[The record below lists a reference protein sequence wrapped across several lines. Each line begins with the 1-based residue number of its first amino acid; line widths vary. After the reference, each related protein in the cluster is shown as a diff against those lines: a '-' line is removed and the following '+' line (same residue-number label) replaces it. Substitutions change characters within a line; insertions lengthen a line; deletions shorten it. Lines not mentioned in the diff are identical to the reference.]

1 MEKNKK
7 SAEALNSHGVK
18 CGNVFVE
25 SNMMNSTIRKMLNKN
40 LDILVRP
47 EIHILHRSWPFFQV
61 CGYTGL
67 VLAILLAMILVTYLG
82 LFPWVM
88 IGVIGIGML
97 TFLGLA
103 MITKIIIGEEQ
114 LIYYHH
120 EIAIMIMAAIFL
132 KMINQPA
139 LPYLDVTILGIG
151 IFLVCGRVGCFM
163 GGCCHGRP
171 NKWGMCY
178 RKEHADA
185 GFTHYYVGVRL
196 FPIQAVE
203 SLWVLGVVLV
213 GIMFLLG
220 GRPSGE
226 TLAWYVITYD
236 IGRFCFEFVRGDPGR
251 PYRWGFSEAQ
261 WTSVILMFA
270 VVWGELA
277 GVLSFHLWHIVAFA
291 GIVWTMIAIA
301 LTRRFRR
308 TVRHRLLNSCH
319 VREVA
324 EAIDQ
329 VFSTAAEK
337 TAFSSGNSVP
347 EGIPMSCTS
356 LGIQISAGKIKN
368 AETPID
374 HYALS
379 SQKETMS
386 KETARTLAD
395 LIIQLKHP
403 SCSKELFTQNRGVF
417 HLLIHP
423 LTAGGQ
429 K

>member
-1 MEKNKK
+1 MSFH
-7 SAEALNSHGVK
+7 SA
-18 CGNVFVE
+18 
-25 SNMMNSTIRKMLNKN
+25 KN
-40 LDILVRP
+40 LYLNYFNNYLDKLVRP
-47 EIHILHRSWPFFQV
+47 EFHMLHRSWYAFQV

-67 VLAILLAMILVTYLG
+67 VLAILLVMILVTYLG

-88 IGVIGIGML
+88 SGVIGTSIL

-103 MITKIIIGEEQ
+103 MVTKIITGEER
-114 LIYYHH
+114 LVYYHH

-139 LPYLDVTILGIG
+139 LPYLDATILGIG
-151 IFLVCGRVGCFM
+151 TFLVCGRVGCFM

-171 NKWGMCY
+171 NKWGVCY
-178 RKEHADA
+178 REEHADA

-213 GIMFLLG
+213 GIMFFLG

-261 WTSVILMFA
+261 WTSIILMCV
-270 VVWGELA
+270 VVWAELV
-277 GVLSFHLWHIVAFA
+277 GTLIFHTWHIVATA
-291 GIVWTMIAIA
+291 AMILTMIAVA
-301 LTRRFRR
+301 LARRFRQ
-308 TVRHRLLNSCH
+308 TVRHKLLNPRH
-319 VREVA
+319 IREIA
-324 EAIDQ
+324 ETIEQ
-329 VFSTAAEK
+329 VSSAAAER
-337 TAFSSGNSVP
+337 TIFSSGNSVP
-347 EGIPMSCTS
+347 EVILISCTS
-356 LGIQISAGKIKN
+356 LGIQISAGKIKDAKTSIN
-368 AETPID
+368 

-379 SQKETMS
+379 SKNGTMCKEIA
-386 KETARTLAD
+386 EILAD
-395 LIIQLKHP
+395 LIIQLKHF
-403 SCSKELFTQNRGVF
+403 SGSKELITHNRGVF
-417 HLLIHP
+417 HVLIHHP
-423 LTAGGQ
+423 LVAGGG